1 MQNIMEIDMKK
12 ILDAKTVIFRVLVL
26 KTSLGQFGPKRL
38 IKPSVQNSG
47 SNFHKQD
54 IIFSRIIS

>member
-38 IKPSVQNSG
+38 IKP
-47 SNFHKQD
+47 
-54 IIFSRIIS
+54 